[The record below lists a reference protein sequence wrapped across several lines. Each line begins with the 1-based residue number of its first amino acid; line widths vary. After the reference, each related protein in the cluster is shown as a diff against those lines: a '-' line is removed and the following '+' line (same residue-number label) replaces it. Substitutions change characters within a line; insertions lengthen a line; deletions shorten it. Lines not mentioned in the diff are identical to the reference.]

1 MSQRFSLAIGVVMV
15 VTSTQLVAAQA
26 PGSPVAPNRLGMVT
40 VRPEPTAD
48 RLTIAWPTAAMRR
61 GTSERLI
68 IGGVVGAVAGLV
80 ACTAISNIIE
90 EEGGFHTCTAKGN
103 VLFGLGGAAVGVLAA
118 NATR

>member
-1 MSQRFSLAIGVVMV
+1 MSHCSIVTVGMLLVGGATASL
-15 VTSTQLVAAQA
+15 AAQA
-26 PGSPVAPNRLGMVT
+26 PGPLSGPTQNVVT
-40 VRPEPTAD
+40 AGGREPTAD
-48 RLTIAWPTAAMRR
+48 RLTIAWPTAMRR
-61 GTSERLI
+61 STSERLI